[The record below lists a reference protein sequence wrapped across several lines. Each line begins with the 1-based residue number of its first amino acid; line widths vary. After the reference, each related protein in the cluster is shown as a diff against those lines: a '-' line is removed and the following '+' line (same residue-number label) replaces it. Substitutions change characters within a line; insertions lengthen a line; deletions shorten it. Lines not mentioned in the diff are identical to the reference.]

1 MKTEVHLEYAL
12 ANISLETKRSQTQYT
27 SLTALETVTGTI
39 YMPYVEKFS
48 NCWVFLN
55 YIDFHTPPPFRNLG
69 AATADRIKL
78 PRQTLS
84 VFRS

>member
-27 SLTALETVTGTI
+27 NLTALETVTGTI

-48 NCWVFLN
+48 NCWVF
-55 YIDFHTPPPFRNLG
+55 
-69 AATADRIKL
+69 
-78 PRQTLS
+78 
-84 VFRS
+84 